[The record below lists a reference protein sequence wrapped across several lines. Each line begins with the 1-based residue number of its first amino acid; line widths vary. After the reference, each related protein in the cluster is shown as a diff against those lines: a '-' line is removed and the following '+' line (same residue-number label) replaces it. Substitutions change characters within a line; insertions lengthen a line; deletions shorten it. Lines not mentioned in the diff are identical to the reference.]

1 MDRRA
6 FVVFVTS
13 GLAATATTAL
23 AQQARMPIV
32 GLLHSGSAPYAG
44 AFQTGLAESGF
55 SANKNVLIEQ
65 RYAKNQIDKLPALAA
80 ELVRRQAA
88 VIVCNG
94 IAVKTAMAATS
105 SIPIVFITGSD
116 PVDEGLIASLARPD
130 GNVTGVTFFGGEQLI
145 AKRIELLN
153 ELIPGARPLAVLID
167 PNNIGGD
174 RASANAAAA
183 GRLLKREVIIVKT
196 ESGSEV
202 EPAFHKIVQSGAV
215 GLVVGGS
222 AFFTDKQKD
231 LIALSSKHRIPT
243 IYTSRGFV
251 AAGGLISYS
260 GNIADAYRLAGVYA
274 GRILKGAKPGEL
286 PVQQPTTIE
295 MVINLKAAK
304 ALGVKIPQ
312 TILVRADEVM
322 Q

>member
-6 FVVFVTS
+6 FSVFMTS
-13 GLAATATTAL
+13 GLFFAADFGR
-23 AQQARMPIV
+23 AQQARMPVV
-32 GLLHSGSAPYAG
+32 GLLHSGAAPYAG
-44 AFQTGLAESGF
+44 AFQAGLAESGF
-55 SANKNVLIEQ
+55 SVNKNAVIER
-65 RYAKNQIDKLPALAA
+65 RYAKNQIDKLPALASD
-80 ELVRRQAA
+80 LVRSQAA

-94 IAVKTAMAATS
+94 IAVKAAMAATS
-105 SIPIVFITGSD
+105 TIPIVFITGSD
-116 PVDEGLIASLARPD
+116 PVDEGLIASLSRPG

-153 ELIPGARPLAVLID
+153 ELVPGARPLAVLID

-174 RASANAAAA
+174 RASSNAAAA
-183 GRLLKREVIIVKT
+183 GRSIRREVFVVKT
-196 ESGSEV
+196 HNEGEI
-202 EPAFHKIVQSGAV
+202 EPAFHRMLKAGAA

-222 AFFTDKQKD
+222 ALFTDRQKD
-231 LIALSSKHRIPT
+231 LVALASKHRIPT

-260 GNIADAYRLAGVYA
+260 GNIAEAYRLAGVYA
-274 GRILKGAKPGEL
+274 ARILKGAKPGEL

-295 MVINLKAAK
+295 MVVNLKAAK
-304 ALGVKIPQ
+304 ALGISIPQ
-312 TILVRADEVM
+312 TILVRADEVI